1 MIGNKVQGWL
11 SLGLL
16 SAGVLYAQSENA
28 EILGS
33 VVDASGGA
41 VAGAKLTLRDRN
53 TNTERVTTSN
63 EQGIYAF
70 PALRIGGYEVRAE
83 QPGFKPAVA
92 VITQLRVADRVRV
105 DLVLQPGD
113 VASEVT
119 VQSEVTAQLETETS
133 SRGQIITSEQIR
145 ELPLNRRDYTQLVL
159 LAPGTVTQPGR
170 RIGGAINVNGNR
182 ALQNNFLLDGVDNN
196 SNATSF
202 RGERVDVIRPSVDAV
217 AEFKVQTNAFSAE
230 FGRSAGGAVN
240 VTIKSGTN
248 QMHGTLW
255 EFFRNDR
262 LDAKGWTPTAD
273 GRKPKLRYNLFGANL
288 GGPIRR
294 DRTFFFANY
303 EREME
308 RQGTSYIS
316 TMPTDAVIRGD
327 FNNVPVSGDLRI
339 QPRDPLTVNAGNPTG
354 TLFPNLTIPQSRWDS
369 VSRRIASLPEFP
381 RGLTGAGVPFAGY
394 FLSTVTNRTN
404 VDRLDVRLDHNL
416 TDKLRLF
423 GRYSF
428 SDLETFR
435 PGVFNGLIEGSFNDG
450 FGTTAT
456 RGQHAVTAATWVVS
470 PTTLSELRLGYT
482 RLGANVFPP
491 NFGSAG
497 PTELV
502 GIPNLPSAPAIN
514 GGWPK
519 MILDGMSSF
528 ERHTSTPQ
536 FQIPNVYILDNNW
549 NLLRG
554 RHGIRFGYNVQ
565 HIQTAVMDVSA
576 LIGVFRFNR
585 NQFSNNPWGDFLL
598 GLPTS
603 HSQTSYSVLY
613 NRKWI
618 NSWFVQDDFKI
629 RRDLTLNLGLRY
641 EFSTPTLEKYN
652 RLVNFNPA
660 TGQRSFGKD
669 GSLFDRA
676 LVNPDK
682 RNFAPRIGLAWTV
695 QPKTVVRG
703 AFGIFYNHTNRQGR
717 EGLLGMNAPTVVDLT
732 RVQGI
737 QTQNPITLQGGPP
750 AGFLGA
756 ATTVDQ
762 ILRGN
767 DPNLKNPYVMQW
779 NFTVQRELF
788 KGWLFE
794 AGYVGN
800 RSVQN
805 TRFLNANQAVPGPAA
820 TLAQRRPFPQFADIQ
835 YMDSGATT
843 SYNSFQTRV
852 ERSFTS
858 GFSFLHSFTY
868 GRLLSNSGNWLEG
881 FASPQDSRNY
891 AVEWGLDPS
900 HVKLNSVA
908 NWVYALPLGKG
919 KKFGGS
925 MNRIADGVAGG
936 WEISGIWS
944 VRSGF
949 PITITS
955 SACGECNIGGE
966 RTQRADVV
974 AGQNWKLENPSAS
987 LWFNPAAF
995 RPAATPFGTAGKGIV
1010 VGPQMQNWD
1019 FTFGKF
1025 FNVTERVRVQF
1036 RGELFNAFNQ
1046 VNLNPPNSN
1055 ASGGGFGVVTSALPG
1070 RSIQLGLKLYY

>member
-1 MIGNKVQGWL
+1 M
-11 SLGLL
+11 
-16 SAGVLYAQSENA
+16 
-28 EILGS
+28 
-33 VVDASGGA
+33 
-41 VAGAKLTLRDRN
+41 
-53 TNTERVTTSN
+53 
-63 EQGIYAF
+63 
-70 PALRIGGYEVRAE
+70 RIGSYEIRVE
-83 QPGFKPAVA
+83 HPGFKPAKSA
-92 VITQLRVADRVRV
+92 VPQLRVADRVRV

-119 VQSEVTAQLETETS
+119 VQGEVTAQLETETS
-133 SRGQIITSEQIR
+133 SRGQIIGSEQIR

-182 ALQNNFLLDGVDNN
+182 SLQNNFLLDGVDNN

-240 VTIKSGTN
+240 VTIKSGSN
-248 QMHGTLW
+248 QMRGTLW

-316 TMPTDAVIRGD
+316 TMPSDAVIRGD
-327 FNNVPVSGDLRI
+327 FNNVPVGGDLRI
-339 QPRDPLTVNAGNPTG
+339 QPRDPLTVSTANPAG
-354 TLFPNLTIPQSRWDS
+354 TLFPNLTIPAARWDS

-394 FLSTVTNRTN
+394 YLSTVTNRTN
-404 VDRLDVRLDHNL
+404 VDRLDLRADHIV
-416 TDKLRLF
+416 TDKLRVF

-435 PGVFNGLIEGSFNDG
+435 PGLFPGLIEGSFNDG

-456 RGQHAVTAATWVVS
+456 RGQHAVAAGTWVVS

-528 ERHTSTPQ
+528 GRHTSTPQ
-536 FQIPNVYILDNNW
+536 FQIPNVYILDNTW

-554 RHGIRFGYNVQ
+554 KHSVRFGYN
-565 HIQTAVMDVSA
+565 VSA

-603 HSQTSYSVLY
+603 HSQTSFSVLY

-618 NSWFVQDDFKI
+618 NSWFVQDDFKV
-629 RRDLTLNLGLRY
+629 RRNLTLNLGLRY
-641 EFSTPTLEKYN
+641 EFSTPVTEKYN

-660 TGQRSFGKD
+660 DGQRSFAKD
-669 GSLFDRA
+669 GSLFDRVSSIRTGA
-676 LVNPDK
+676 TSRLVWVSPGRLNP
-682 RNFAPRIGLAWTV
+682 RL
-695 QPKTVVRG
+695 
-703 AFGIFYNHTNRQGR
+703 
-717 EGLLGMNAPTVVDLT
+717 
-732 RVQGI
+732 
-737 QTQNPITLQGGPP
+737 
-750 AGFLGA
+750 
-756 ATTVDQ
+756 
-762 ILRGN
+762 
-767 DPNLKNPYVMQW
+767 
-779 NFTVQRELF
+779 
-788 KGWLFE
+788 
-794 AGYVGN
+794 
-800 RSVQN
+800 SC
-805 TRFLNANQAVPGPAA
+805 AVPLVFSTTTPIVRAA
-820 TLAQRRPFPQFADIQ
+820 
-835 YMDSGATT
+835 
-843 SYNSFQTRV
+843 RV
-852 ERSFTS
+852 S
-858 GFSFLHSFTY
+858 
-868 GRLLSNSGNWLEG
+868 
-881 FASPQDSRNY
+881 
-891 AVEWGLDPS
+891 WG
-900 HVKLNSVA
+900 
-908 NWVYALPLGKG
+908 
-919 KKFGGS
+919 
-925 MNRIADGVAGG
+925 
-936 WEISGIWS
+936 
-944 VRSGF
+944 
-949 PITITS
+949 
-955 SACGECNIGGE
+955 
-966 RTQRADVV
+966 
-974 AGQNWKLENPSAS
+974 
-987 LWFNPAAF
+987 
-995 RPAATPFGTAGKGIV
+995 
-1010 VGPQMQNWD
+1010 
-1019 FTFGKF
+1019 
-1025 FNVTERVRVQF
+1025 
-1036 RGELFNAFNQ
+1036 
-1046 VNLNPPNSN
+1046 
-1055 ASGGGFGVVTSALPG
+1055 
-1070 RSIQLGLKLYY
+1070 